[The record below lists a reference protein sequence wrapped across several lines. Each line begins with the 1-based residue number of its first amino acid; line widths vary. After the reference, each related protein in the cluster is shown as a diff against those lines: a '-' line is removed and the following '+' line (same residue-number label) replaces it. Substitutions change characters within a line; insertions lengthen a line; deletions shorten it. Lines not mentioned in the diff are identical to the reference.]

1 MTDQPPTDP
10 TPAAEPSP
18 PSPTTGQPAGLP
30 PGLRLAAL
38 GFAAAALG
46 AVGYVAYER
55 LAYPAPAAESAPIAA
70 AAPSAP
76 ATGVANALGRPT
88 VPEMRPDFTLKDLD
102 GKPVALSRWNG
113 KAVVVNF
120 WATWCGPCQREIP
133 LLNRMHAEY
142 APKGIQLVGVAVDFA
157 DDVRQFTT
165 KTRLDYPTLM
175 GEEDGAEAAR
185 AFGIDSLA
193 FPFTAFTDKAGR
205 VVTVHLGELHEPQ
218 LRAILDAI
226 VAIDA
231 GKLTLEAARTRIA
244 AADED

>member
-1 MTDQPPTDP
+1 MTDQPPT
-10 TPAAEPSP
+10 EPSP
-18 PSPTTGQPAGLP
+18 PEATPAP
-30 PGLRLAAL
+30 PAAASSALRLA
-38 GFAAAALG
+38 GIGAAAALLG
-46 AVGYVAYER
+46 AVGYLAYER
-55 LAYPAPAAESAPIAA
+55 LAVPSPA
-70 AAPSAP
+70 AAPTAEVALAPP
-76 ATGVANALGRPT
+76 ATGVANALARPT
-88 VPEMRPDFTLKDLD
+88 VPEVRPDFTLQDLD

-142 APKGIQLVGVAVDFA
+142 APKGVQLVGVAVDFA
-157 DDVRQFTT
+157 DDVRQFTK

-175 GEEDGAEAAR
+175 GEEDGADAAR

-218 LRAILDAI
+218 LRTILDAI

-244 AADED
+244 AADKG